1 MANELAH
8 IPDFMKLLAAETVSV
23 FEDAKSLGRSMP
35 PSIYTASQK
44 FNLKVDGNL
53 VWPMSRG
60 ELDFI
65 VVGAKRPNSRGYY
78 EGTYDADNKGPP
90 TCYSVDGVTPEEDSA
105 KVQHEHCLG
114 CPKSEWGSRTTDK
127 GEDST
132 ACRPHKQ
139 LAVKVLGEPGLYR
152 MNIPVASIKKQW
164 DVYANKIE
172 ELGKA
177 ERAKYGY
184 ETMTLGTV
192 VTRASIDDNIWSFKP
207 LGYIGK
213 ILSNDEGMELLNL
226 VKSGEAVEMLWG
238 SKKRKEQYEASLGKP
253 SQKIVAPAPAPA
265 PASVSA
271 PMEKKQKAV
280 SEPPFDMSYE
290 PPGEPVPKKQEA
302 PRVKA
307 QRTQAPA
314 PAPAPAQAPIEAD
327 GEEDVDDFL
336 KDLGL

>member
-8 IPDFMKLLAAETVSV
+8 IPDFMKMLAAETVSV

-78 EGTYDADNKGPP
+78 EGTYDAENKGPP
-90 TCYSVDGVTPEEDSA
+90 TCYSIDGVTPEEDST
-105 KVQHEHCLG
+105 KVQHERCLG
-114 CPKSEWGSRTTDK
+114 CPRSEWGSRTTDK

-172 ELGKA
+172 EFGKA

-184 ETMTLGTV
+184 ETVTLGTV
-192 VTRASIDDNIWSFKP
+192 VTQASIDDNIWSFKP

-226 VKSGEAVEMLWG
+226 VKSGEAVDMLWG
-238 SKKRKEQYEASLGKP
+238 SKERKEKYEASLGKP
-253 SQKIVAPAPAPA
+253 SQKLVAAAYAPAQAPR
-265 PASVSA
+265 
-271 PMEKKQKAV
+271 V

-290 PPGEPVPKKQEA
+290 PPGEPMPKKQEA

-307 QRTQAPA
+307 QRTPAPAPAKA

>member
-8 IPDFMKLLAAETVSV
+8 IPDFMKLVAAETFSV

-60 ELDFI
+60 ELDFV

-90 TCYSVDGVTPEEDSA
+90 TCYSIDGVTPEGDSA
-105 KVQHEHCLG
+105 KVQHERCLG

-164 DVYANKIE
+164 DVYANRIE
-172 ELGKA
+172 ELGKS

-184 ETMTLGTV
+184 ETVTLGTL
-192 VTRASIDDNIWSFKP
+192 VTQASIDDNIWSFRP

-213 ILSNDEGMELLNL
+213 ILSNDEGVELLNL

-238 SKKRKEQYEASLGKP
+238 SKERKEQYEASLGKP
-253 SQKIVAPAPAPA
+253 SQKLVAPAPVAAP
-265 PASVSA
+265 V
-271 PMEKKQKAV
+271 EKKQKAV
-280 SEPPFDMSYE
+280 SEPPFDMGYE
-290 PPGEPVPKKQEA
+290 TPCEPVPKKQEA

-307 QRTQAPA
+307 QRTPAAAPA
-314 PAPAPAQAPIEAD
+314 PAPAPIEAD

>member
-1 MANELAH
+1 MANELAN
-8 IPDFMKLLAAETVSV
+8 IPDFMKMLAAETVSV
-23 FEDAKSLGRSMP
+23 FEDAKSLGRPMP
-35 PSIYTASQK
+35 PSIYTSSQK

-53 VWPMSRG
+53 LWPMSRG

-65 VVGAKRPNSRGYY
+65 AVGAKRPNSRGYY

-90 TCYSVDGVTPEEDSA
+90 TCYSIDGVTPEADSIM
-105 KVQHEHCLG
+105 VQHEHCLG
-114 CPKSEWGSRTTDK
+114 CPKSERGSRTNDK
-127 GEDST
+127 GEQTT

-152 MNIPVASIKKQW
+152 MNIPVCSIKKQW
-164 DVYANKIE
+164 EVYANKIE
-172 ELGKA
+172 DMGKA

-192 VTRASIDDNIWSFKP
+192 VTRASIDENIWSFKP

-226 VKSGEAVEMLWG
+226 VKSGEAVELLWG
-238 SKKRKEQYEASLGKP
+238 SKERKEQYDASLGKP
-253 SQKIVAPAPAPA
+253 SQKLAAPAPAPA

-271 PMEKKQKAV
+271 PMEKKQNAV

-290 PPGEPVPKKQEA
+290 PPGELVPKKQEA
-302 PRVKA
+302 PRVKV
-307 QRTQAPA
+307 QRTPA
-314 PAPAPAQAPIEAD
+314 PAPAKAPAAPVEAD

>member
-8 IPDFMKLLAAETVSV
+8 IPDFMKMLAAETVSV
-23 FEDAKSLGRSMP
+23 FDDAKSLGRSMP

-90 TCYSVDGVTPEEDSA
+90 TCYSIDGVTPEEDST
-105 KVQHEHCLG
+105 KVQHERCLG

-164 DVYANKIE
+164 DVYASKIE
-172 ELGKA
+172 EGGKA

-213 ILSNDEGMELLNL
+213 ILSNDEGMALLDL
-226 VKSGEAVEMLWG
+226 VKSGEAVDMLWG
-238 SKKRKEQYEASLGKP
+238 SKERKEQYEASLGKP
-253 SQKIVAPAPAPA
+253 SQKLVATASAPA

-271 PMEKKQKAV
+271 PMENKQKAV

-307 QRTQAPA
+307 QRTPAPAPAKAPA
-314 PAPAPAQAPIEAD
+314 PAPIEAAS
-327 GEEDVDDFL
+327 EEDVDDFL